1 MLEPQNEHLVRDF
14 LQFSHFVDLCSFK
27 IDAFL
32 WFKNPNLGFAR
43 LACKSRKTSKFAGS
57 PTLLQPRPPL
67 CKHDAHL
74 ATYIWTCATCRMVQL
89 KHVAVR
95 RTLTC
100 PPRGGAPKNNCSSFS
115 FQGTGTQKSL
125 YTYLYDP
132 LWFISFATKTPPE
145 NQLKTQHLSRKRKG
159 QNQSVVD
166 FLPKKITQPQ
176 QAAAHF

>member
-1 MLEPQNEHLVRDF
+1 
-14 LQFSHFVDLCSFK
+14 
-27 IDAFL
+27 
-32 WFKNPNLGFAR
+32 
-43 LACKSRKTSKFAGS
+43 
-57 PTLLQPRPPL
+57 
-67 CKHDAHL
+67 
-74 ATYIWTCATCRMVQL
+74 MVQL

-115 FQGTGTQKSL
+115 FQGTGTQKTL
-125 YTYLYDP
+125 YTYLYDL

-166 FLPKKITQPQ
+166 FLPKEITQPQ
-176 QAAAHF
+176 QAAAHFQHTEREHPKNHPHSMLNVPNPQKNLENICTIMRRT